1 MFSLIVRFFVRQNFF
16 IFNTKSTI
24 AMWVDPN
31 NFIVFVG
38 KCPPI
43 AMAMEKDHFVIDPI
57 GIKWMSR
64 EVVCARWRG
73 SITLFP
79 LPTEEL
85 RESWARIL
93 YPSMTF
99 FFRVFLHE
107 CYLRRQTLK
116 MPNSY
121 LKQYMFLVNLHW
133 VFFSIALIKG
143 HLELILIITIIAL
156 ILLQTVKLILLLKFV
171 FCSYFEVSSQF
182 A

>member
-1 MFSLIVRFFVRQNFF
+1 MSPYRHGNGKRSFFYWSNWYKVNEQWGCLREV
-16 IFNTKSTI
+16 TSVYHTVSVADGRATRKLSS
-24 AMWVDPN
+24 
-31 NFIVFVG
+31 
-38 KCPPI
+38 
-43 AMAMEKDHFVIDPI
+43 HFVSFHDI
-57 GIKWMSR
+57 
-64 EVVCARWRG
+64 
-73 SITLFP
+73 
-79 LPTEEL
+79 
-85 RESWARIL
+85 
-93 YPSMTF
+93 